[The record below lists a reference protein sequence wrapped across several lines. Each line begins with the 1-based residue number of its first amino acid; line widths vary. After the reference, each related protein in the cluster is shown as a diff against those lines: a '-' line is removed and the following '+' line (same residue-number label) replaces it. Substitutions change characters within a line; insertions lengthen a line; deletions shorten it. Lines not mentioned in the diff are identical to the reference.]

1 MSFAL
6 LAVAAIVALSGC
18 IKLDMEMNIQSD
30 DTVDGTIIIAVARDQ
45 AELFGGEDALRES
58 IQGESEGL
66 FSDAPDTGEFDQ
78 RDYEDDEW
86 IGTES
91 EFSGVPIDE
100 FAGAETGDLTIT
112 RDGDEFVVE
121 GQMDLTEGTED
132 PSADAILQSAELDV
146 SISFPGDVIE
156 ANGDIDGNEVS
167 WEPVPGEVL
176 EISARGSA
184 EAGVPWMTIAAV
196 GALVALVVIGV
207 VLLIVMRGRQTAAD
221 APGAAGPTVDGPTA
235 DGPAADGPQLP
246 LTPPPAPGPPS
257 PPAPPS
263 PPGPPSPPS
272 PPSPPAGP

>member
-1 MSFAL
+1 MSLTL

-18 IKLDMEMNIQSD
+18 FKLDMQMNIQSD
-30 DTVDGTIIIAVARDQ
+30 DTVDGTVIIAVARDQ

-58 IQGESEGL
+58 IQSDSEGL
-66 FSDAPDTGEFDQ
+66 FSDAPESGEFEQ
-78 RDYEDDEW
+78 KDYEDDEW

-121 GQMDLTEGTED
+121 GEMDLTQDSED
-132 PSADAILQSAELDV
+132 PSAVALLESSELDV

-167 WEPVPGEVL
+167 WEPTAGEVL
-176 EISARGSA
+176 QISARGSA

-207 VLLIVMRGRQTAAD
+207 VLLVVMRGRRTA
-221 APGAAGPTVDGPTA
+221 A
-235 DGPAADGPQLP
+235 DGPATDGLAPDGPA
-246 LTPPPAPGPPS
+246 TDGPASDQGAADEPPS
-257 PPAPPS
+257 PPAPPAS
-263 PPGPPSPPS
+263 P
-272 PPSPPAGP
+272 

>member
-1 MSFAL
+1 MSLAM

-18 IKLDMEMNIQSD
+18 IKLDMQMNIQSD
-30 DTVDGTIIIAVARDQ
+30 DTVDGTIILAVARDQ

-100 FAGAETGDLTIT
+100 FAGAEDGTLTIT
-112 RDGDEFVVE
+112 RDGDEFVVDGE
-121 GQMDLTEGTED
+121 MDLTEGTDD
-132 PSADAILQSAELDV
+132 PSADALLASSELDV

-156 ANGDIDGNEVS
+156 ANGEIDGNEVS
-167 WEPVPGEVL
+167 WEPSPGEVL

-184 EAGVPWMTIAAV
+184 EAGMPWMTIAAV

-221 APGAAGPTVDGPTA
+221 APGTAGPTLDGPVT
-235 DGPAADGPQLP
+235 DGPPLP
-246 LTPPPAPGPPS
+246 LTPPPSPGAPSPPEPPSAPS
-257 PPAPPS
+257 PPAPP
-263 PPGPPSPPS
+263 
-272 PPSPPAGP
+272 AGP

>member
-1 MSFAL
+1 MSLTL

-18 IKLDMEMNIQSD
+18 FKLDMQMNIQSD
-30 DTVDGTIIIAVARDQ
+30 DTVDGTVIIAVARDQ

-58 IQGESEGL
+58 IQSDSEGL
-66 FSDAPDTGEFDQ
+66 FSDAPDAGEFEQ
-78 RDYEDDEW
+78 KDYEDDEW

-121 GQMDLTEGTED
+121 GEMDLTQDSED
-132 PSADAILQSAELDV
+132 PSAVALLESSELDV

-167 WEPVPGEVL
+167 WEPTPGEVL
-176 EISARGSA
+176 QISARGSA

-207 VLLIVMRGRQTAAD
+207 VLLVVMRGRQTAAD
-221 APGAAGPTVDGPTA
+221 GPATDGLAPDQGAAGGP
-235 DGPAADGPQLP
+235 DLP

-263 PPGPPSPPS
+263 PPSPPA
-272 PPSPPAGP
+272 PPAGP

>member
-1 MSFAL
+1 MSLAL

-18 IKLDMEMNIQSD
+18 LKLDMEMNIQSD
-30 DTVDGTIIIAVARDQ
+30 DTVDGTIILAVARDQ

-221 APGAAGPTVDGPTA
+221 APGAAGPTVDGPAT
-235 DGPAADGPQLP
+235 DGPAVDGPQLP

-263 PPGPPSPPS
+263 PP
-272 PPSPPAGP
+272 SPPAPPAPPTGP

>member
-1 MSFAL
+1 MISSL
-6 LAVAAIVALSGC
+6 RRPISLSLIAVAAVVALSGC
-18 IKLDMEMNIQSD
+18 FKLDMEMNIQSD
-30 DTVDGTIIIAVARDQ
+30 DTVDGTIILAVARDQ

-66 FSDAPDTGEFDQ
+66 FSDAPETGEFEQ

-100 FAGAETGDLTIT
+100 FAGEETGSLTIT

-121 GQMDLTEGTED
+121 GEMDLTQGTED
-132 PSADAILQSAELDV
+132 PSADALLESSELDV
-146 SISFPGDVIE
+146 SISFPGDVVE

-167 WEPVPGEVL
+167 WEPRPGEVL

-184 EAGVPWMTIAAV
+184 EAGLPWMTIAAV
-196 GALVALVVIGV
+196 AALVGLVAIGI
-207 VLLIVMRGRQTAAD
+207 VLLVVMRGRQTAAN
-221 APGAAGPTVDGPTA
+221 
-235 DGPAADGPQLP
+235 GPAEGGVIDGPQLP

-257 PPAPPS
+257 PPAPPA
-263 PPGPPSPPS
+263 PPAPPT
-272 PPSPPAGP
+272 PPAGH